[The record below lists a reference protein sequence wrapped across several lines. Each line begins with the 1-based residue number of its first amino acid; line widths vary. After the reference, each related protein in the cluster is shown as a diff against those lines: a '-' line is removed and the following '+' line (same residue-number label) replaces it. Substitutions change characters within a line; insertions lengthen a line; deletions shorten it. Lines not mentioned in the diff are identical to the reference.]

1 MVIFF
6 GEIDGLK
13 LFRKRYVCKVS
24 TLKKVGLIIYGAIFA
39 LLQVFNIVSSIL
51 ASSFSVGVVVS
62 TVFTT
67 LYLFGFYGYVF
78 KKRFFTPKVWRNL
91 FYLQC
96 AALIIQLLPLLYS
109 FSIELLIG
117 VGIMILIAI
126 PMLICLYRYSSPDSD
141 IWVTASDREKAKQ
154 IEHLLSSTEEISTSK
169 TVGKKTTTVTMSK
182 KGDGYIVYI
191 KRISEETESF
201 KNEFVTLSRAIEFIE
216 KYASISSVEL
226 VESYI

>member
-1 MVIFF
+1 
-6 GEIDGLK
+6 
-13 LFRKRYVCKVS
+13 
-24 TLKKVGLIIYGAIFA
+24 
-39 LLQVFNIVSSIL
+39 
-51 ASSFSVGVVVS
+51 
-62 TVFTT
+62 
-67 LYLFGFYGYVF
+67 
-78 KKRFFTPKVWRNL
+78 
-91 FYLQC
+91 
-96 AALIIQLLPLLYS
+96 
-109 FSIELLIG
+109 
-117 VGIMILIAI
+117 MILIAI